1 MATIARHRDGVRT
14 GSAPMPTGVV
24 IASYRTY
31 ADAQRAVDYLS
42 DNKFPVENLTIVGN
56 DVHIVEIV
64 TGRLTWAKVLLGGAA
79 TGAWTGLFIGLLIG
93 LFAGSPASWVA
104 IIIGAVLIGAVWGMV
119 LSAVGYAAT
128 GGKRDFSSIPG
139 LSATQFDIVA
149 DPTVADRARE
159 VLTAMR

>member
-1 MATIARHRDGVRT
+1 
-14 GSAPMPTGVV
+14 MPTGVV

-119 LSAVGYAAT
+119 LAAVGYAAT